1 MGLLCSIPMFLT
13 SNYYYQFILGS
24 FIGIISYIGISILTN
39 DENYNDLIEIVKS
52 KRSIGMAEK
61 TPK

>member
-1 MGLLCSIPMFLT
+1 MLIDKDLRLSISGCFWLFYA
-13 SNYYYQFILGS
+13 SKY
-24 FIGIISYIGISILTN
+24 IGIISYIGISILTN

>member
-1 MGLLCSIPMFLT
+1 MFLT